1 MTVYSDDRA
10 WKCASC
16 NETLVK
22 RRTAFS
28 YLGRDVVHEVS
39 GCPKCGK
46 VFIPMGLAEGRMA
59 EAEEM
64 LEDK

>member
-1 MTVYSDDRA
+1 MYSDDRT

-16 NETLVK
+16 GEALVSRK
-22 RRTAFS
+22 TTFS
-28 YLGRDVVHEVS
+28 YLGRDVTHEVS

-59 EAEEM
+59 EVEEL